1 MAASSS
7 TATPPSIPVV
17 FSTKTMYQL
26 PSQRF
31 MVPASWRR
39 FQLSQL
45 INTALALPRVVPFD
59 FLIRGVLL
67 RGSLSEAASGE
78 EETLEIEYIES
89 VLPPSRLATLPHE
102 EWVSSITCSVPGH
115 FLTGSYDGTLRVF
128 DRAQALL
135 HTASLHPAPITSFAI
150 VPPLP
155 ASPDEDLL
163 VVTAS
168 HDRTAQ
174 ISRVSLD
181 GAQTTTSTP
190 LATLHL
196 HDAPIADVASTRDGK
211 HILTAGWDGLIGL
224 WSTNVPEADEVPL
237 DAKRRRVQDGGSV
250 KTKAPSAVLRSHTA
264 RVSAV
269 KSASGDAVSCGFD
282 STIRTWDVER
292 GLCTHTITV
301 SEKPTETTALAASV
315 DRSVTLFDLRAGA
328 TIAAAV
334 KFPHAATPA
343 ALVFAQ
349 GSGTQFASGAYDGVV
364 RVWDVR
370 SATHEVANA
379 RVWEGQKVLALDW
392 VGETLGVAGEG
403 GVEIWRA
410 GVGVEGTRIFGVV
423 KRWGY
428 GDGKSRV
435 WTFVNL
441 RWTLARATTLPVR
454 LLPNAVRSP
463 LGLSV
468 NIATSVMR
476 TAD

>member
-7 TATPPSIPVV
+7 TAAPPSIPVV

-59 FLIRGVLL
+59 FLICGVLL
-67 RGSLSEAASGE
+67 RGSLSEAANGE

-102 EWVSSITCSVPGH
+102 EWVSSITCSVPGYAH

-135 HTASLHPAPITSFAI
+135 HTAPLHAAPITSFAI
-150 VPPLP
+150 TSSLP
-155 ASPDEDLL
+155 ATSDDDLL

-174 ISRVSLD
+174 ISRVLLD
-181 GAQTTTSTP
+181 GAQSTTSTP

-211 HILTAGWDGLIGL
+211 YVLTAGWDGLIGL
-224 WSTNVPEADEVPL
+224 WSTSIPEADEVPL
-237 DAKRRRVQDGGSV
+237 DAVTGPERKKRRKVQDGGPV

-269 KSASGDAVSCGFD
+269 KSSSSGGDAVSCGFD

-292 GLCTHTITV
+292 GLCAHTITV
-301 SEKPTETTALAASV
+301 SEKPFLALALPTTETTALAASA

-328 TIAAAV
+328 TTAAAV

-370 SATHEVANA
+370 SATREVANA
-379 RVWEGQKVLALDW
+379 RVWDGQKVLALDW
-392 VGETLGVAGEG
+392 VGETLGVAGGG

-410 GVGVEGTRIFGVV
+410 GVGVEGGLQKETSSA
-423 KRWGY
+423 
-428 GDGKSRV
+428 GDES
-435 WTFVNL
+435 
-441 RWTLARATTLPVR
+441 TLH
-454 LLPNAVRSP
+454 
-463 LGLSV
+463 
-468 NIATSVMR
+468 
-476 TAD
+476 

>member
-7 TATPPSIPVV
+7 TAAPLSIPVV

-67 RGSLSEAASGE
+67 RGSLSEAANGE

-135 HTASLHPAPITSFAI
+135 HTAPLHAAPITSFAI
-150 VPPLP
+150 TPSLP
-155 ASPDEDLL
+155 ATSDDDLL

-181 GAQTTTSTP
+181 GARSTTSTP

-211 HILTAGWDGLIGL
+211 YVLTAGWDGLIGL
-224 WSTNVPEADEVPL
+224 WSTSIPEADEVPL
-237 DAKRRRVQDGGSV
+237 DAIAGPERKKRRKVQDGGSV

-269 KSASGDAVSCGFD
+269 KSPSSGGDAVSCGFD

-292 GLCTHTITV
+292 GLCAHTIR
-301 SEKPTETTALAASV
+301 TTALAASA

-328 TIAAAV
+328 TTAAAV
-334 KFPHAATPA
+334 KFPHTATPA

-349 GSGTQFASGAYDGVV
+349 DSGTQFASGGYDGVV

-370 SATHEVANA
+370 SATREVANA
-379 RVWEGQKVLALDW
+379 RVWDGKKVLALDW
-392 VGETLGVAGEG
+392 AGETLGVAGEG

-410 GVGVEGTRIFGVV
+410 GVGVEGGLQKETSSA
-423 KRWGY
+423 
-428 GDGKSRV
+428 GDES
-435 WTFVNL
+435 
-441 RWTLARATTLPVR
+441 TLH
-454 LLPNAVRSP
+454 
-463 LGLSV
+463 
-468 NIATSVMR
+468 
-476 TAD
+476 